1 MDWGNTPRQRGVA
14 RARTR
19 GLSLALVFTPLAQ
32 ALILLAG
39 SVFLVTLVRRL
50 ALPTS
55 MAYLLVGL
63 VLGPHALGVVSDS
76 GTTRL
81 LAELGVAFLLFTLG
95 LEFSLPRMLA
105 MRGEVFGLGALQVG
119 VTAAAF
125 ASLGRL
131 LGIPWLTAVVLGG
144 AVAMSST
151 AILLQQLTERAELNR
166 THGRL
171 AFAMLLFQDL
181 AFVPFFALGAL
192 LAAGDNHFP
201 LAEVVAR
208 LIGGVLA
215 IVAVLA
221 AGRWLLRP
229 LFHEIAHSR
238 LRELFTL
245 AVLLVVL
252 SSAWVSHL
260 AGLSFALGAFL
271 SGMMLAETEYRHQ
284 IEAAIRPFRDILLG
298 LFFISVGMLLNVRL
312 LGALSELGIVLA
324 MLVTLVILKA
334 VLAALV
340 TRPFT
345 NSRFRA
351 LRTGIVVAI
360 GGEFGVALC
369 SVLLQAGL
377 VPERYGEALVVAIVL
392 SMVLSPLI
400 LNNNKR
406 VARFLLREQAP
417 TATASEREEAAT
429 GQIARREHVI
439 LCGFGRVG
447 QNVARVLESQG
458 FEYIALDLD
467 LARIRAARQAGDPV
481 LFGDSADEEMLIRA
495 GIESASAVVISF
507 SNPATSLGILHSVR
521 RLRPQLPVLVRTAD
535 DARIK
540 ELQAAGATDVV
551 PETFEASLMLVS
563 HVLMLLHVPVS
574 RVLRTLADIRNSRYA
589 VLRNIV
595 HRGDAVDET
604 GEQLRE
610 ELKSVVVPPGAWA
623 VGRSLREVRSRGV
636 EVTFTGVR
644 RQGILGR
651 EPSPE
656 TILHDGDI
664 VVIYGQPEELERA
677 EAVLLAG

>member
-1 MDWGNTPRQRGVA
+1 MA
-14 RARTR
+14 
-19 GLSLALVFTPLAQ
+19 PLTQ
-32 ALILLAG
+32 VLILLAG

-50 ALPTS
+50 ALPTT
-55 MAYLLVGL
+55 MAYLLLGL
-63 VLGPHALGVVSDS
+63 LIGPHALAVVSDTN
-76 GTTRL
+76 TTRL

-105 MRGEVFGLGALQVG
+105 MRGEVFGLGALQVSA
-119 VTAAAF
+119 TAAVF
-125 ASLGRL
+125 ALLGHL
-131 LGIPWLTAVVLGG
+131 LGIAWLPAIVLGG
-144 AVAMSST
+144 AVSMSST

-171 AFAMLLFQDL
+171 AFSMLLFQDL
-181 AFVPFFALGAL
+181 AFVPFLALAAA
-192 LAAGDNHFP
+192 LAAGADQLP
-201 LAEVVAR
+201 LGENLAAAVG
-208 LIGGVLA
+208 GGVLA

-245 AVLLVVL
+245 TVLLVAL
-252 SSAWVSHL
+252 ASAWVSHL

-284 IEAAIRPFRDILLG
+284 IESVIRPFRDILLG
-298 LFFISVGMLLNVRL
+298 LFFISVGMLLDTRL
-312 LGALSELGIVLA
+312 LLHALPLVSL
-324 MLVTLVILKA
+324 MLVTLVVLKA
-334 VLAALV
+334 TLAAV
-340 TRPFT
+340 VARPFT
-345 NSRFRA
+345 TSRFKA
-351 LRTGIVVAI
+351 LRTGIVISI

-369 SVLLQAGL
+369 TILLESGL
-377 VPERYGEALVVAIVL
+377 VSGRLGQPLLVAIVL

-406 VARFLLREQAP
+406 VARWLLREQAP
-417 TATASEREEAAT
+417 TATAIEREDAAT
-429 GQIARREHVI
+429 GGIARREHVI

-467 LARIRAARQAGDPV
+467 PARIRAARQAGDPV
-481 LFGDSADEEMLIRA
+481 IYGDSSDEELLAKA
-495 GIESASAVVISF
+495 GLAAASAVVISF
-507 SNPATSLGILHSVR
+507 SDPATSLGILRSVR
-521 RLRPQLPVLVRTAD
+521 RVRAEVPVLVRTAD
-535 DARIK
+535 DARLK
-540 ELQAAGATDVV
+540 ELQDAGATDVV

-574 RVLRTLADIRNSRYA
+574 RVVRTLGEIRANRYA
-589 VLRNIV
+589 VLRTIV
-595 HRGDAVDET
+595 RRGDARPVDELS
-604 GEQLRE
+604 EHRE

-623 VGRSLREVRSRGV
+623 VGRSLSEVRDRGV

-651 EPSPE
+651 DPADS
-656 TILHDGDI
+656 TVLHEGDI
-664 VVIYGQPEELERA
+664 VVMYGQPQELERA
-677 EAVLLAG
+677 ESVLLAG

>member
-1 MDWGNTPRQRGVA
+1 M
-14 RARTR
+14 
-19 GLSLALVFTPLAQ
+19 FTPLAQ

-55 MAYLLVGL
+55 VAYLLLGL
-63 VLGPHALGVVSDS
+63 VLGPHALAVVSDS
-76 GTTRL
+76 NMTRL

-105 MRGEVFGLGALQVG
+105 MRREVFGLGALQVAA
-119 VTAAAF
+119 TAAAF
-125 ASLGRL
+125 AVLGRV
-131 LGIPWLTAVVLGG
+131 LGIAWLPAIVLGG
-144 AVAMSST
+144 AIAMSST

-181 AFVPFFALGAL
+181 AFVPFLALGAV
-192 LAAGDNHFP
+192 LATGESHFDP
-201 LAEVVAR
+201 SKSVAAI
-208 LIGGVLA
+208 IGGVLA

-252 SSAWVSHL
+252 ASAWVSHL

-284 IEAAIRPFRDILLG
+284 IESAIRPFRDLLLG
-298 LFFISVGMLLNVRL
+298 LFFISVGMLLDVRL
-312 LGALSELGIVLA
+312 LGRPSALGTVLL
-324 MLVTLVILKA
+324 MLLTLVVGKA
-334 VLAALV
+334 TIAALV

-345 NSRFRA
+345 NSRFKA
-351 LRTGIVVAI
+351 LRTGIVISI

-369 SVLLQAGL
+369 TILLQAQLIPANRGVPLL
-377 VPERYGEALVVAIVL
+377 VAMVL

-406 VARFLLREQAP
+406 VARLLLRERAP
-417 TATASEREEAAT
+417 ERTAVEREEAAT
-429 GQIARREHVI
+429 KGIGEREHVI

-467 LARIRAARQAGDPV
+467 PARIRVARQAGDPV
-481 LFGDSADEEMLIRA
+481 MFGDSADEEMLARA
-495 GIESASAVVISF
+495 GISHASALVISF
-507 SNPATSLGILHSVR
+507 SDPATSIGILHSVR
-521 RLRPQLPVLVRTAD
+521 RLRPELPVLVRTQD
-535 DARIK
+535 DARIN
-540 ELQAAGATDVV
+540 ELQTAGATDVV

-563 HVLMLLHVPVS
+563 HVLMLLHVPVT
-574 RVLRTLADIRNSRYA
+574 RVVRTLGDIRKNRYA
-589 VLRNIV
+589 VLRNII
-595 HRGDAVDET
+595 GQPET
-604 GEQLRE
+604 ALEDDGGARE
-610 ELKSVVVPPGAWA
+610 EIKSVVVPPGAWA
-623 VGRSLREVRSRGV
+623 VGRTLHEVRNRGA

-651 EPSPE
+651 EPAAD
-656 TILHDGDI
+656 TVLRDGDI
-664 VVIYGQPEELERA
+664 VVIYGYPEELERA

>member
-1 MDWGNTPRQRGVA
+1 MF
-14 RARTR
+14 
-19 GLSLALVFTPLAQ
+19 SPLGQ

-39 SVFLVTLVRRL
+39 SVFLVTLARRL
-50 ALPTS
+50 GLPTFV
-55 MAYLLVGL
+55 AYLLVGL
-63 VLGPHALGVVSDS
+63 VLGPHALGVVSDTS
-76 GTTRL
+76 VTRL

-105 MRGEVFGLGALQVG
+105 MRHEVFVLGAAQVSA
-119 VTAAAF
+119 TAAVF
-125 ASLGRL
+125 ALLGYL
-131 LGIPWLTAVVLGG
+131 LGIPGLVAIVLGG

-151 AILLQQLTERAELNR
+151 AILLYQLTERAELNR

-181 AFVPFFALGAL
+181 AFVPFLALGAI
-192 LAAGDNHFP
+192 LAAGADHLR
-201 LAEVVAR
+201 LAESVVAV
-208 LIGGVLA
+208 LGGVLA

-229 LFHEIAHSR
+229 LFREIAHSR

-252 SSAWVSHL
+252 SSAWMSHL

-271 SGMMLAETEYRHQ
+271 SGMMLGETEYRHQ
-284 IEAAIRPFRDILLG
+284 IDSVIRPFRDILLG
-298 LFFISVGMLLNVRL
+298 LFFITVGMLLDLHL
-312 LGALSELGIVLA
+312 LGSARELGTTLA
-324 MLVTLVILKA
+324 MLATLVVLKA
-334 VLAALV
+334 VIAALV

-345 NSRFRA
+345 NSRFKA
-351 LRTGIVVAI
+351 LRTGIVISI

-369 SVLLQAGL
+369 TILLRAGL
-377 VPERYGEALVVAIVL
+377 VPEARGEPLLVAIVL

-406 VARFLLREQAP
+406 VARLLLHEHAP
-417 TATASEREEAAT
+417 ARTAVEREDAAT
-429 GQIARREHVI
+429 GKIAQREHVI

-467 LARIRAARQAGDPV
+467 PARIAAARQAGDPV
-481 LFGDSADEEMLIRA
+481 IFGDSADEELLSKVGVA
-495 GIESASAVVISF
+495 TASAVVISF
-507 SNPATSLGILHSVR
+507 SDPATSIGILRSVR
-521 RLRPQLPVLVRTAD
+521 RLRPQVPVLVRTAD

-540 ELQAAGATDVV
+540 ELQDAGATEVV

-574 RVLRTLADIRNSRYA
+574 RVVRAIGDIRSTRYA

-595 HRGDAVDET
+595 RRGDARPVDET
-604 GEQLRE
+604 SEHRE
-610 ELKSVVVPPGAWA
+610 EIKSVVVPPGAWA
-623 VGRSLREVRSRGV
+623 VGRSLAEVRNRGV
-636 EVTFTGVR
+636 GVTFTGVR
-644 RQGILGR
+644 RHGILGR
-651 EPSPE
+651 EPGSE
-656 TILHDGDI
+656 TVLCDGDI

>member
-1 MDWGNTPRQRGVA
+1 MIAP
-14 RARTR
+14 
-19 GLSLALVFTPLAQ
+19 LSQVLL
-32 ALILLAG
+32 LLAG
-39 SVFLVTLVRRL
+39 SVFLVTLARRL
-50 ALPTS
+50 GLPTTL
-55 MAYLLVGL
+55 AYLVLGL
-63 VLGPHALGVVSDS
+63 LLGPHALGVVSDS

-105 MRGEVFGLGALQVG
+105 MRGEVFGLGGLQVSATSAVCALIAHQFG
-119 VTAAAF
+119 V
-125 ASLGRL
+125 G
-131 LGIPWLTAVVLGG
+131 WLPAIVLGG
-144 AVAMSST
+144 AVSMSST
-151 AILLQQLTERAELNR
+151 AILLHQLTERAELNR

-171 AFAMLLFQDL
+171 AFSMLLFQDL
-181 AFVPFFALGAL
+181 AFVPFLA
-192 LAAGDNHFP
+192 LAAA
-201 LAEVVAR
+201 LAEGADHFTLGESLVAVF
-208 LIGGVLA
+208 GGILS

-245 AVLLVVL
+245 TVLLVAL
-252 SSAWVSHL
+252 GSAWVSHV

-284 IEAAIRPFRDILLG
+284 IEAVIRPFRDILLG
-298 LFFISVGMLLNVRL
+298 LFFISVGMLLDLRL
-312 LGALSELGIVLA
+312 LGRELPLVSLL
-324 MLVTLVILKA
+324 LVTMVPLKA
-334 VLAALV
+334 VIAALV
-340 TRPFT
+340 SRPFT
-345 NSRFRA
+345 SSRFKA
-351 LRTGIVVAI
+351 LRTGIVISI

-369 SVLLQAGL
+369 TILLQAGL
-377 VPERYGEALVVAIVL
+377 VPEKFGEPLVIAIVL

-406 VARFLLREQAP
+406 VARALLREQAP
-417 TATASEREEAAT
+417 IATASEREDAAT
-429 GQIARREHVI
+429 GEIARREHVI

-467 LARIRAARQAGDPV
+467 PARIRSARQAGDPV
-481 LFGDSADEEMLIRA
+481 IYGDSSDEELLAKA
-495 GIESASAVVISF
+495 GLAKASAVVISF
-507 SNPATSLGILHSVR
+507 SDPATSVGILRSVR
-521 RLRPQLPVLVRTAD
+521 RLRPEVPVLVRTAD
-535 DARIK
+535 DARLK
-540 ELQAAGATDVV
+540 ELQDAGATDVV

-563 HVLMLLHVPVS
+563 HVLMLLHVPVP
-574 RVLRTLADIRNSRYA
+574 RVVRTLGDIRSSRYA

-595 HRGDAVDET
+595 RRGDPRPIDELS
-604 GEQLRE
+604 EHRE

-623 VGRSLREVRSRGV
+623 VGRTLHEVRGRGV

-651 EPSPE
+651 EPAE
-656 TILHDGDI
+656 GTVLHEGDI

-677 EAVLLAG
+677 ESVLLAG

>member
-1 MDWGNTPRQRGVA
+1 M
-14 RARTR
+14 
-19 GLSLALVFTPLAQ
+19 FTPLSE

-76 GTTRL
+76 GTVRL

-105 MRGEVFGLGALQVG
+105 MRREVFGLGALQVIA
-119 VTAAAF
+119 TAAAF
-125 ASLGRL
+125 ACLGHL
-131 LGIPWLTAVVLGG
+131 LAIPWLVAIVLGG

-181 AFVPFFALGAL
+181 AFVPFLALGAM
-192 LAAGDNHFP
+192 LAAGASHFQ
-201 LAEVVAR
+201 LADSVFAV
-208 LIGGVLA
+208 IGGALA

-252 SSAWVSHL
+252 SSAWISHI

-284 IEAAIRPFRDILLG
+284 IDAAIRPFRDLLLG
-298 LFFISVGMLLNVRL
+298 LFFISVGMLLDMHL
-312 LGALSELGIVLA
+312 LAHVNELAIALL
-324 MLVTLVILKA
+324 MLVTLVMLKA
-334 VLAALV
+334 AIAAVV

-345 NSRFRA
+345 NSRFKA
-351 LRTGIVVAI
+351 LRTGIVMSI
-360 GGEFGVALC
+360 GGEFGIALC
-369 SVLLQAGL
+369 SILLQAGL
-377 VPERYGEALVVAIVL
+377 LPERYGEPLLVAIVL
-392 SMVLSPLI
+392 SMLASPLI

-406 VARFLLREQAP
+406 VARFLLREHAP
-417 TATASEREEAAT
+417 APTASEREAAAT
-429 GQIARREHVI
+429 GEIARREHVI

-467 LARIRAARQAGDPV
+467 PARIRAARQAGDPV
-481 LFGDSADEEMLIRA
+481 LYGDSADEEMLTKA
-495 GIESASAVVISF
+495 GVETASALVISF
-507 SNPATSLGILHSVR
+507 SDPATSLGILHSVR
-521 RLRPQLPVLVRTAD
+521 RLRPQLPVLVRTQD
-535 DARIK
+535 DARLK
-540 ELQAAGATDVV
+540 ELQDAGATDVV

-563 HVLMLLHVPVS
+563 HVLMLLHVPVA
-574 RVLRTLADIRNSRYA
+574 RVLRTLGDIRSSRYA

-595 HRGDAVDET
+595 RHAHGDERPLDEIS
-604 GEQLRE
+604 EPRE
-610 ELKSVVVPPGAWA
+610 EIKSVVVPPGAWA
-623 VGRSLREVRSRGV
+623 VGRTLSEVRGRGV
-636 EVTFTGVR
+636 EAAFTGVR

-651 EPSPE
+651 EPSPD
-656 TILHDGDI
+656 TMLRDGDI
-664 VVIYGQPEELERA
+664 VVIYGRPEELERA

>member
-1 MDWGNTPRQRGVA
+1 MFAP
-14 RARTR
+14 
-19 GLSLALVFTPLAQ
+19 LSQ

-39 SVFLVTLVRRL
+39 SVLLVTIARRL

-55 MAYLLVGL
+55 IAYLVVGL
-63 VLGPHALGVVSDS
+63 VLGPHALGVLSDS
-76 GTTRL
+76 GATRL

-105 MRGEVFGLGALQVG
+105 MRREVFGLGAAQ
-119 VTAAAF
+119 VTATAGVF
-125 ASLGRL
+125 ALCGHL
-131 LGIPWLTAVVLGG
+131 LGMTWLIAIVLGG

-171 AFAMLLFQDL
+171 AFSMLLFQDL
-181 AFVPFFALGAL
+181 AFVPFLALGGAL
-192 LAAGDNHFP
+192 VAGQDRFE
-201 LAEVVAR
+201 LSGSLVAV
-208 LIGGVLA
+208 IGGALA

-252 SSAWVSHL
+252 ASAWVSHI

-284 IEAAIRPFRDILLG
+284 IEAVIRPFRDILLG
-298 LFFISVGMLLNVRL
+298 LFFISVGMLLDVHL
-312 LGALSELGIVLA
+312 LARASELAIAVL
-324 MLVTLVILKA
+324 MLLTLVILKA
-334 VLAALV
+334 TIAALV

-345 NSRFRA
+345 TSRFKA
-351 LRTGIVVAI
+351 LRTGIVMSI

-369 SVLLQAGL
+369 TILLQAGM
-377 VPERYGEALVVAIVL
+377 VPEGLGEPLLVAIVL
-392 SMVLSPLI
+392 SMLLSPLI

-406 VARFLLREQAP
+406 VARWLLHEHAP
-417 TATASEREEAAT
+417 APTASEREEAAT
-429 GQIARREHVI
+429 TGIARREHVI

-467 LARIRAARQAGDPV
+467 PARIRAARQAGDPV
-481 LFGDSADEEMLIRA
+481 LFGDSADEELLSKVGLRT
-495 GIESASAVVISF
+495 ASAVVISF
-507 SNPATSLGILHSVR
+507 SDPATSIGILHSVR
-521 RLRPQLPVLVRTAD
+521 RLRPDVPVLVRTQD

-540 ELQAAGATDVV
+540 ELQDAGATDVV

-563 HVLMLLHVPVS
+563 HVLMLLHVPVP
-574 RVLRTLADIRNSRYA
+574 RVVRTLDEIRRNRYA

-595 HRGDAVDET
+595 PRGDARPVDDRSEH
-604 GEQLRE
+604 RE

-623 VGRSLREVRSRGV
+623 VGRTLGEVRSRGV

-651 EPSPE
+651 EPAGD
-656 TILHDGDI
+656 TVLRDGDI

>member
-1 MDWGNTPRQRGVA
+1 M
-14 RARTR
+14 
-19 GLSLALVFTPLAQ
+19 LTPLAQ

-39 SVFLVTLVRRL
+39 SVFLVTLARRL
-50 ALPTS
+50 GLPTL
-55 MAYLLVGL
+55 MAYLAVGL
-63 VLGPHALGVVSDS
+63 ILGPHALGVVSDS

-105 MRGEVFGLGALQVG
+105 MRREVFGLGAAQVVLTAG
-119 VTAAAF
+119 VFALLGAA
-125 ASLGRL
+125 
-131 LGIPWLTAVVLGG
+131 LGIPWLTAIVLGG

-181 AFVPFFALGAL
+181 AFVPL
-192 LAAGDNHFP
+192 LALASALVAGADHFN
-201 LAEVVAR
+201 LSDSIVAV
-208 LIGGVLA
+208 IGGALA

-245 AVLLVVL
+245 AVLLVAL
-252 SSAWVSHL
+252 SSAWISHV

-284 IEAAIRPFRDILLG
+284 IEAVIRPFRDILLG
-298 LFFISVGMLLNVRL
+298 LFFVSVGMLLDVHL
-312 LGALSELGIVLA
+312 LGRPSELGLALA
-324 MLVTLVILKA
+324 MLLSIVLLKA
-334 VLAALV
+334 LLAALV
-340 TRPFT
+340 TRAFT
-345 NSRFRA
+345 STRFKA
-351 LRTGIVVAI
+351 LRTGIVMAI

-369 SVLLQAGL
+369 SILLQAGL
-377 VPERYGEALVVAIVL
+377 VPERLGEPLLVAIVL
-392 SMVLSPLI
+392 SMVLSPFI

-406 VARFLLREQAP
+406 VARVLLRERAP
-417 TATASEREEAAT
+417 APTASEREDAAT
-429 GQIARREHVI
+429 SQIARREHVI

-447 QNVARVLESQG
+447 QNVARVLEAQG
-458 FEYIALDLD
+458 FEYLALDLD
-467 LARIRAARQAGDPV
+467 PARIRAARQAGDPV
-481 LFGDSADEEMLIRA
+481 LFGDSADEELLA
-495 GIESASAVVISF
+495 KVGIAKASAVVISF
-507 SNPATSLGILHSVR
+507 SDPATSIGILRSVR
-521 RLRPQLPVLVRTAD
+521 HLRRDVPVLVRTQD

-540 ELQAAGATDVV
+540 ELQDAGATDVV

-574 RVLRTLADIRNSRYA
+574 RVLRALGEIRSNRYA

-595 HRGDAVDET
+595 RRGDARPVDEAS
-604 GEQLRE
+604 EHRE
-610 ELKSVVVPPGAWA
+610 EIKSVVVPPGAWA
-623 VGRSLREVRSRGV
+623 VGRSLGEVRSRGI

-651 EPSPE
+651 EPAAD
-656 TILHDGDI
+656 TVLRDGDI
-664 VVIYGQPEELERA
+664 VVLYGQPEELERA